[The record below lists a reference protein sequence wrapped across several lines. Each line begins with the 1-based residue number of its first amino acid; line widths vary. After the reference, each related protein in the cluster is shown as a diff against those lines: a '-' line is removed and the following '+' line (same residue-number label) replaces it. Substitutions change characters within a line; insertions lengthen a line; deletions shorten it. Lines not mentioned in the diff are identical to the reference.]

1 MSRFDYVKYDQKA
14 VLDQESAKDLMIEME
29 TLINSIGT
37 NEPAR
42 CNFSSGAGRAR
53 SLALTKLEEV
63 YMWIGK
69 AIRDDQITRNG
80 SAPLQEERA
89 NS

>member
-1 MSRFDYVKYDQKA
+1 MNSKRFDYVKYDNQA
-14 VLDQESAKDLMIEME
+14 IRDQEAFKTYVQALEEMIEKK
-29 TLINSIGT
+29 LLS
-37 NEPAR
+37 P
-42 CNFSSGAGRAR
+42 RAR

-69 AIRDDQITRNG
+69 AIRDDQIARNC
-80 SAPLQEERA
+80 SELQEERT

>member
-1 MSRFDYVKYDQKA
+1 MSRFDYVKYDEVAMKQQEIAKA
-14 VLDQESAKDLMIEME
+14 KVTDLEMF
-29 TLINSIGT
+29 I
-37 NEPAR
+37 
-42 CNFSSGAGRAR
+42 SSLGGSRNT

-69 AIRDDQITRNG
+69 ELRDDCVKRGT
-80 SAPLQEERA
+80 AELQEARS